1 MSLASTTD
9 AEDVLLQ
16 FPSLK
21 YSATLS
27 LADRHG
33 VYAVLFGSTSPSM
46 ADGAAVDT
54 VPRPQRARPGQS
66 DTLPWA
72 VWPCLVTG
80 RWRPIPAYTVSL
92 PISFGLFRRLEVLDR
107 SRSPP
112 YRQ

>member
-21 YSATLS
+21 YSATLP

-33 VYAVLFGSTSPSM
+33 VYAVRLRSTSPSM
-46 ADGAAVDT
+46 ADGATVDT

-80 RWRPIPAYTVSL
+80 RWGPIPAYTVSL
-92 PISFGLFRRLEVLDR
+92 PISFGLFRRLEVLDL

-112 YRQ
+112 YLQ